1 MDDGDIQIH
10 SFDQLD
16 ELKKLKTLKDIDFD
30 FDFDEGDEPSIFR
43 WNTDEDLPEEL
54 KGKIKIQREGDTKIF
69 LFDDNEGDA
78 STFIRRGGKEKA
90 FLGIYMG
97 DYTNEDGERIT
108 ANGQG
113 VVISK
118 IVKGSAAEAAG
129 LKAGDIITR
138 LNGEAVDSHGDI
150 SRAIKAQ
157 GVGGNLDIA
166 YLRNWQAGSTNATLK
181 GKKVETN
188 HFYFDNN
195 HSWDSFKEERPC
207 NFIGVQIN
215 TSRSNGKTIGL
226 KISSVIDDTPAANSS
241 MQRGDVITAVNGVNV
256 KSFKEL
262 LAERNKY
269 DGGDKITISYLRD
282 GQPATDEITFVRC
295 GEEEI
300 EIQEEEK
307 VYESPSSGDLR
318 FFASN
323 LLLENF
329 RAFPNPTSDGMVN
342 VRFEAEAKP
351 ALIKIID
358 IDGREL
364 YREDIPNFDGT
375 YNNRLNLGDA
385 PSGTLLLS
393 VRQGDKLFTQ
403 KIINNASDSIRP

>member
-1 MDDGDIQIH
+1 MKTLKPAVCLVFAAMLLLGNLSLHAQSDDGTVTITREYTDDEGRKVVETIVKLGEDVDHNIQLDDGDIQIH

-166 YLRNWQAGSTNATLK
+166 YLRN
-181 GKKVETN
+181 
-188 HFYFDNN
+188 
-195 HSWDSFKEERPC
+195 
-207 NFIGVQIN
+207 
-215 TSRSNGKTIGL
+215 
-226 KISSVIDDTPAANSS
+226 
-241 MQRGDVITAVNGVNV
+241 
-256 KSFKEL
+256 
-262 LAERNKY
+262 
-269 DGGDKITISYLRD
+269 
-282 GQPATDEITFVRC
+282 
-295 GEEEI
+295 
-300 EIQEEEK
+300 
-307 VYESPSSGDLR
+307 
-318 FFASN
+318 
-323 LLLENF
+323 
-329 RAFPNPTSDGMVN
+329 
-342 VRFEAEAKP
+342 
-351 ALIKIID
+351 
-358 IDGREL
+358 
-364 YREDIPNFDGT
+364 
-375 YNNRLNLGDA
+375 
-385 PSGTLLLS
+385 
-393 VRQGDKLFTQ
+393 
-403 KIINNASDSIRP
+403 